1 MVVVRASARGGHQVS
16 GEEGTIMI
24 TTVDNLESA
33 LGLDFSMA
41 CSELADARFHQACK
55 DTPDHRAAVTEARA
69 RIDALLD
76 MYLAA
81 GACRH

>member
-1 MVVVRASARGGHQVS
+1 
-16 GEEGTIMI
+16 MI
-24 TTVDNLESA
+24 STADSLQDV

-41 CSELADARFHQACK
+41 ASELADARLQQRCK
-55 DTPDHRAAVTEARA
+55 DTPDNRAAVAVARA

-81 GACRH
+81 GYLPG